1 MMEYRH
7 LARRLANYA
16 LDWYGEELIFGP
28 FKALPEEIPMF

>member
-7 LARRLANYA
+7 LARRLSNFA
-16 LDWYGEELIFGP
+16 LDWYGEELTFGP